1 MNRYPRQRNGYR
13 GYRHIYLDLLL
24 PLSFGTSYDMASSL
38 STVPFVVGSVI
49 HAQTDP
55 MTDTTITGL
64 PTALRRASHSAAQV
78 VISCHCAPRPT
89 RIGLIIAM
97 MTCAQNVGFF
107 RRTFQLIFFSIC
119 IPPILKFCPPPLDGG
134 LCMLDQL

>member
-64 PTALRRASHSAAQV
+64 LTALHRASHSAAQV
-78 VISCHCAPRPT
+78 VISCHCTPRPT
-89 RIGLIIAM
+89 RIGLM
-97 MTCAQNVGFF
+97 MDRMICAQKVGFF
-107 RRTFQLIFFSIC
+107 RRTFQLIFMI
-119 IPPILKFCPPPLDGG
+119 IPPKYNFCPPPLDGG
-134 LCMLDQL
+134 PF